1 MRVGRVNES
10 SEMTTGCDTWPL
22 HEVPL
27 RQCTNVK
34 TTQTYFRV
42 DGSIFGM
49 AVDAG
54 KAERSTGRYGGQMGR
69 DVGAPVGREHGGV
82 AMAVTG
88 ALAGR
93 VALTGCWGLLAAV
106 SLATVSW

>member
-1 MRVGRVNES
+1 MRVGRVNEL
-10 SEMTTGCDTWPL
+10 SEMSTTCDMWPDQSSL
-22 HEVPL
+22 V
-27 RQCTNVK
+27 T

-42 DGSIFGM
+42 DGSMFGV

-54 KAERSTGRYGGQMGR
+54 EAERSTGRYGRQMTRG
-69 DVGAPVGREHGGV
+69 VGIPTGTEQGGV